1 MEREEVKEAA
11 PASSTSFPEP
21 EQGVVSGQSNRT
33 GEEEKRSMEEPDEK
47 AQAKKT
53 FLTESHK
60 EAGAAGQSWLLNDL
74 LFPGGKVC
82 KLCRI
87 PDTRSRDI
95 KVGEILTRLKLNES
109 CPVIVL
115 IGNEGD
121 QRGKL
126 LSGAV
131 RAAYSTDAVIVDN
144 GLKSGIEQICYKRK
158 VKLLGVCPEDM
169 IVYPTKVSKGDRLG
183 ELAAGHS
190 HMFVLG
196 TKGDH
201 LRWESVMGFRNDLV
215 QRLRKGRAGPG
226 SFVCRGLGLVV
237 GDSPQTMNEVES
249 VRVTQVLRSGL
260 PILILESSP
269 GGRDLAA
276 CLRNEQNSVPQRVRE
291 ALSKGTAFLFPT
303 EGTAEHLAS
312 AIHIHLTVSI

>member
-1 MEREEVKEAA
+1 MADETVNTKRSSPQRSPGRSPGRSPPSDTLPEESKDMPPNA
-11 PASSTSFPEP
+11 STSFPDP
-21 EQGVVSGQSNRT
+21 EQGVMSGQSQRQS
-33 GEEEKRSMEEPDEK
+33 EEEKRTMEVPEDVS
-47 AQAKKT
+47 QAKKT

-95 KVGEILTRLKLNES
+95 KVGEILTRLKLNDS

-144 GLKSGIEQICYKRK
+144 GLKSGIEAICYKRK
-158 VKLLGVCPEDM
+158 VKLIGVCPEDM
-169 IVYPTKVSKGDRLG
+169 IVYPTKVSKGERLG

-190 HMFVLG
+190 HIFALG

-201 LRWESVMGFRNDLV
+201 LRWESVIGFRNDLV

-226 SFVCRGLGLVV
+226 SFVCRALGLVV

-249 VRVTQVLRSGL
+249 V
-260 PILILESSP
+260 
-269 GGRDLAA
+269 
-276 CLRNEQNSVPQRVRE
+276 
-291 ALSKGTAFLFPT
+291 TAT
-303 EGTAEHLAS
+303 
-312 AIHIHLTVSI
+312 

>member
-1 MEREEVKEAA
+1 MDRFSRAGTIISANLLVELLITHFHITFNSMADETANTKRSSPRRSPGRSPPAESMPEESKDLPPGA
-11 PASSTSFPEP
+11 STSFPDPEP
-21 EQGVVSGQSNRT
+21 GVMSGQSQRES
-33 GEEEKRSMEEPDEK
+33 EEEKRTMEAPEDNS
-47 AQAKKT
+47 QAKKT

-60 EAGAAGQSWLLNDL
+60 EAGPAGQSWLLNDL

-109 CPVIVL
+109 SPVIVL

-131 RAAYSTDAVIVDN
+131 RAAYSTDAIIVDN
-144 GLKSGIEQICYKRK
+144 GLKSGIEAICYKRK
-158 VKLLGVCPEDM
+158 VKLIGVCPEDM
-169 IVYPTKVSKGDRLG
+169 IVYPTKVSKGERLG

-190 HMFVLG
+190 HIFALG

-201 LRWESVMGFRNDLV
+201 LRWESVTGFRNDLV

-226 SFVCRGLGLVV
+226 SFVCRALGLVV

-249 VRVTQVLRSGL
+249 V
-260 PILILESSP
+260 
-269 GGRDLAA
+269 
-276 CLRNEQNSVPQRVRE
+276 
-291 ALSKGTAFLFPT
+291 TAT
-303 EGTAEHLAS
+303 
-312 AIHIHLTVSI
+312 